1 MKTNI
6 NKIELQGCIGSVRLS
21 AFNGKNAARLSVA
34 TNYIYKSKEGEAVIE
49 TTWHSVSAWENGRGI
64 KSLDTLKK
72 GDCVHVRGRVR
83 TVKYTD
89 SEQVERTSCEVVA
102 TSIHLVKEDE
112 KAKADNETETK
123 DENNS

>member
-6 NKIELQGCIGSVRLS
+6 NKIELQGCIGSVRLNS
-21 AFNGKNAARLSVA
+21 FNGKNAARLSVA

-64 KSLDTLKK
+64 KGLDTLKK

-89 SEQVERTSCEVVA
+89 SEGQERTSSEVVA
-102 TSIHLVKEDE
+102 TSVKLLRE
-112 KAKADNETETK
+112 KQTELQPETELK
-123 DENNS
+123 EAVNA

>member
-49 TTWHSVSAWENGRGI
+49 TTWHSVTAWENGRGI

-83 TVKYTD
+83 TIKYTD
-89 SEQVERTSCEVVA
+89 SEQVERTSYEVVA
-102 TSIHLVKEDE
+102 TSIRLVKEE
-112 KAKADNETETK
+112 KNVENGTEVSS
-123 DENNS
+123 ENNS

>member
-64 KSLDTLKK
+64 KGLDTLKK

-89 SEQVERTSCEVVA
+89 SEGQERTSCEVVA
-102 TSIHLVKEDE
+102 TSVKLLRE
-112 KAKADNETETK
+112 KQTELQAETELK
-123 DENNS
+123 EAVNA

>member
-64 KSLDTLKK
+64 KGLDTLKK

-83 TVKYTD
+83 NVKYTD
-89 SEQVERTSCEVVA
+89 SEGQ
-102 TSIHLVKEDE
+102 
-112 KAKADNETETK
+112 
-123 DENNS
+123 

>member
-89 SEQVERTSCEVVA
+89 SEGQERTSCEVVA
-102 TSIHLVKEDE
+102 TSVKLLRE
-112 KAKADNETETK
+112 KQTELQAETELK
-123 DENNS
+123 VAVNA